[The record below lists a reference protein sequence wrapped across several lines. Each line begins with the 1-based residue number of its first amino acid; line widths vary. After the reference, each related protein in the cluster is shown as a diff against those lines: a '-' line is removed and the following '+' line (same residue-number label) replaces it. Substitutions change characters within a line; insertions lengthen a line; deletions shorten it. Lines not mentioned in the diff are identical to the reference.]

1 MLICVDRPTDLIPK
15 QTVVSG
21 LVMELATL
29 VVILR
34 PNQVFIGRETKKRK
48 FQNPV
53 EIVLL
58 CCDCFQIMIP
68 ID

>member
-1 MLICVDRPTDLIPK
+1 MRGSAVLICVDRPTDLIPK

-34 PNQVFIGRETKKRK
+34 PNQVFIGRETKKQK
-48 FQNPV
+48 FQNPR
-53 EIVLL
+53 
-58 CCDCFQIMIP
+58 
-68 ID
+68 